1 MTDEEKLT
9 MLKSMTEETDNDVL
23 STYLTLAKGVVLSR
37 AYPYTEAVSYTHL
50 TLPTTPYV

>member
-23 STYLTLAKGVVLSR
+23 STYLFPVPTLIRKKIKFLQNMTR
-37 AYPYTEAVSYTHL
+37 FML
-50 TLPTTPYV
+50 RLPLIC

>member
-23 STYLTLAKGVVLSR
+23 STYLTLLQG
-37 AYPYTEAVSYTHL
+37 YG
-50 TLPTTPYV
+50 